1 MEALSMNLKTLALC
15 STLMLL
21 SACNHQPWVP
31 YAGPAAGADTARLRV
46 ITNGEVRGGEY
57 TGCVGNEQG
66 LAKAGRFGSDGQPSI
81 NYPQSPVTPQQLGM
95 PPRQLSTLDQYVG
108 AIRMAEGAYTEIVAE
123 YQVPAGKPFVLTREP
138 LAVGVDGTRYFQ
150 CSADTQVVT
159 FEKGK
164 NYELYTG
171 VKSAKAPDGSVSR
184 RCPFLIYELTGGS
197 MMPIAATAPANR
209 ACR

>member
-1 MEALSMNLKTLALC
+1 
-15 STLMLL
+15 
-21 SACNHQPWVP
+21 
-31 YAGPAAGADTARLRV
+31 
-46 ITNGEVRGGEY
+46 
-57 TGCVGNEQG
+57 
-66 LAKAGRFGSDGQPSI
+66 
-81 NYPQSPVTPQQLGM
+81 M